1 VVIDSHPILSAI
13 PVDEDSAHPYFAR
26 LSSINLEEAVTFFAR
41 KQPSIDNG
49 TDVELDALLQAQ
61 HNLPFKARYGEAPF
75 WRLMILTDPAVENGT
90 EFVACFIFHHALG
103 DGGSGMIFH
112 KHFLSAL
119 ASTPPPLSNTT
130 ILSSNTP
137 LLPNLEAALP
147 LTVSPPNPAPTLPGL
162 WCGSQ
167 ITAPMTTNFRS
178 LRIPTITT
186 SQFIQACRANGTT
199 ITATVPVLLACALS
213 SLLPPQ
219 YQSFEALI
227 PVNLRRW
234 LPGSL
239 KDTEGM
245 GVFIDAFSQYYMR
258 TNLSSFTWDEAR
270 RSKAT
275 INSYLKTGGQEVNVA
290 RLQSVGDMRGFFLG
304 KLGKERGSSFD
315 VSNIGGLAGG
325 EGGEWRMGK
334 MVFSRSAFVSGS
346 AFSTG
351 VVTGPDGCLV
361 FGFVWQE
368 GVVERELMEGVIEK
382 VRCEIERLAREK

>member
-1 VVIDSHPILSAI
+1 
-13 PVDEDSAHPYFAR
+13 
-26 LSSINLEEAVTFFAR
+26 
-41 KQPSIDNG
+41 
-49 TDVELDALLQAQ
+49 
-61 HNLPFKARYGEAPF
+61 
-75 WRLMILTDPAVENGT
+75 
-90 EFVACFIFHHALG
+90 
-103 DGGSGMIFH
+103 
-112 KHFLSAL
+112 
-119 ASTPPPLSNTT
+119 
-130 ILSSNTP
+130 
-137 LLPNLEAALP
+137 
-147 LTVSPPNPAPTLPGL
+147 
-162 WCGSQ
+162 
-167 ITAPMTTNFRS
+167 
-178 LRIPTITT
+178 
-186 SQFIQACRANGTT
+186 
-199 ITATVPVLLACALS
+199 
-213 SLLPPQ
+213 
-219 YQSFEALI
+219 
-227 PVNLRRW
+227 
-234 LPGSL
+234 
-239 KDTEGM
+239 M